1 MVINQILNIITVL
14 SIAMKTFFQFMEQI
28 PTAHQSEVDAARI
41 KANSVITRQHNRYA
55 NLQRL
60 HTNIHLAQT
69 AAQERKDKKG

>member
-1 MVINQILNIITVL
+1 
-14 SIAMKTFFQFMEQI
+14 MEQI
-28 PTAHQSEVDAARI
+28 PTAQQSNVNAARI

>member
-1 MVINQILNIITVL
+1 
-14 SIAMKTFFQFMEQI
+14 MKTFFQFMEQVI
-28 PTAHQSEVDAARI
+28 TSQQAKVDAAKF
-41 KANSVITRQHNRYA
+41 KANALVTRQHNRYA

>member
-1 MVINQILNIITVL
+1 
-14 SIAMKTFFQFMEQI
+14 MKTFFQFMEQI
-28 PTAHQSEVDAARI
+28 PTPQQSKVDAAKI
-41 KANSVITRQHNRYA
+41 KANALITRQHNRYA

>member
-1 MVINQILNIITVL
+1 
-14 SIAMKTFFQFMEQI
+14 MEQI
-28 PTAHQSEVDAARI
+28 LTPQQSKVDAAKI
-41 KANSVITRQHNRYA
+41 KANTLITRQHNRYA